1 MSKKVALVLSSGGA
15 RGVAHI
21 GVIEGLIEK
30 GFEITSVAGSSM
42 GAVVGAFYAC
52 GKLPEFKKW
61 ICTLDRLEVFK
72 LIDFTFS
79 AQGFIRGERVFKSL
93 KEFIP
98 DCAIEEMKIPFAAV
112 ATDLHTREEVVF
124 DTGSMYHAIRA
135 SVAIPTVLKPLQV
148 GESVLVDGGVINPVP
163 VNTVRVTNGASLVVS
178 NVNAF
183 IAYERP
189 PARLS
194 TKEASLYAKK
204 LQEVKEQIYR
214 LIPGPKS
221 ATKKLGYFDLLNDSL
236 DLLQDRLTREL
247 LKQYSP
253 ALSVNVSRD
262 ACTTF
267 EFYRAGEMIDAG
279 RAAFEKAYKD
289 SALTQPHEPPGTK

>member
-30 GFEITSVAGSSM
+30 GFDINAVAGSSM

-79 AQGFIRGERVFKSL
+79 GQGFIRGERVFKNL

-98 DCAIEEMKIPFAAV
+98 DCSIEEMKIPFAAV

-124 DTGSMYHAIRA
+124 EKGSMYHAIRA

-148 GESVLVDGGVINPVP
+148 GESILVDGGVINPVP
-163 VNTVRVTNGASLVVS
+163 VNSLRMSSDAHLVVS

-183 IAYERP
+183 ISYEKP
-189 PARLS
+189 VPGLS
-194 TKEASLYAKK
+194 GKDEGVYSKK
-204 LQEVKEQIYR
+204 LQELRDQIYR
-214 LIPGPKS
+214 LIPGPRS
-221 ATKKLGYFDLLNDSL
+221 VTKKLGYFDLLNDSL
-236 DLLQDRLTREL
+236 DLLQDRLTKEL

-253 ALSVNVSRD
+253 ALSVNVSRE

-267 EFYRAGEMIDAG
+267 EFYRATELIEAG
-279 RAAFEKAYKD
+279 RKAFEKAYQE
-289 SALTQPHEPPGTK
+289 SELSQIGTDEI